1 MERQLWNAI
10 VQVISE
16 INKPNLSRN
25 FHFSIDQVLRVWFW
39 AVVHD
44 RPVSWATERENWPFY
59 LRRDLLPSDS
69 TMSRRLRSKPVQE
82 VLKRLEQRVLA
93 PKDTGQLVWMID
105 GKPLPIGGC
114 SKDRQAGYGRAAS
127 TMARGYKL
135 HALVGK
141 RGEIAEWRVAPMNKD
156 ERTMAKRMV
165 KASSIVGYIV
175 GDKNYD
181 SNPLHQICDDT
192 GRLQLV
198 ARRRKGSHRGLAKGR
213 HAAGRLRSKEMLES
227 PFAEF
232 ANDLINQRDSIERFF
247 GNLCNWGGGLA
258 CLPAWARTW
267 RRVHRWVQA
276 KLIASRLKEM
286 INA

>member
-10 VQVISE
+10 VQLINE
-16 INKPNLSRN
+16 INKPNLSGN
-25 FHFSIDQVLRVWFW
+25 FRFCIGQVLKVWFW

-44 RPVSWATERENWPFY
+44 RPVSWATRRENWPVQ
-59 LRRDLLPSDS
+59 LRRTPLPSNA
-69 TMSRRLRSKPVQE
+69 TMSRRLRSGPVRE
-82 VLKRLEQRVLA
+82 VLQLLEQRVLA
-93 PKDTGQLVWMID
+93 PKDPGQLVWMID

-127 TMARGYKL
+127 CMARGYKL

-141 RGEIAEWRVAPMNKD
+141 TGDLAQWRVAPMNVD

-165 KASSIVGYIV
+165 KASKVTGYIV

-181 SNPLHQICDDT
+181 SNPLHQICDQT

-198 ARRRKGSHRGLAKGR
+198 ARCRKGAHRRLAKGP
-213 HAAGRLRSKEMLES
+213 HAAGRLRSKEMLED
-227 PFAEF
+227 PVPGFG
-232 ANDLINQRDSIERFF
+232 NDLVEQRDSIERFF
-247 GNLCNWGGGLA
+247 ANLCNWGGGLTY
-258 CLPAWARTW
+258 LPAWVRTY

-276 KLIASRLKEM
+276 KLIATRIHQL
-286 INA
+286 AQT